1 MADID
6 KCKCT
11 MSIRVL
17 GDGCRYCQPQE
28 YIDTLSRIIDGL
40 EEEIEVFELEQEVD
54 GVEVVNNG

>member
-1 MADID
+1 MR
-6 KCKCT
+6 
-11 MSIRVL
+11 IRVL

-28 YIDTLSRIIDGL
+28 YIDTLNRIIDGL

>member
-1 MADID
+1 MR
-6 KCKCT
+6 
-11 MSIRVL
+11 IRVL